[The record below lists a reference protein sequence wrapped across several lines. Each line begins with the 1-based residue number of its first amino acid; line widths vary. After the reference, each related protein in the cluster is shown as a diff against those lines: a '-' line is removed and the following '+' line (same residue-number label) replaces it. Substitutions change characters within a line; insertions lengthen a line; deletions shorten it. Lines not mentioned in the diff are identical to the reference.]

1 MRFVTG
7 ILAVVVL
14 ALSATAVKAQSP
26 SDPTVDI
33 DKFPDPVC
41 TENCF
46 STNSATDP
54 LIIANFDTDNI
65 FTYTGTSPLTELF
78 VELSPILEPG
88 LYGCM
93 SDIFAACE
101 AYDPAAISGGQEFE
115 FYDGTLDPNTEIDA
129 VVSPEPGALLLLA
142 IGFAPLFA
150 FRKRTWG
157 AAQAA

>member
-46 STNSATDP
+46 STNSASDP
-54 LIIANFDTDNI
+54 LEITNFDTDNI
-65 FTYTGTSPLTELF
+65 FTYTGSTPLTELF
-78 VELSPILEPG
+78 VELNPVLVPG
-88 LYGCM
+88 IYGCQ
-93 SDIFAACE
+93 SDIFAACS
-101 AYDPAAISGGQEFE
+101 AYAPPADPSALEFE